1 MIFSNRVIYY
11 NYLTLNNVFVFIRRH
26 LKKLTALQPSLN
38 TLLTQKFYQAHH
50 CHGFIHG
57 FNFELRFMS
66 RFLTQNRD
74 YTLLQML
81 SEM

>member
-1 MIFSNRVIYY
+1 MIFSKRIIYY

-50 CHGFIHG
+50 CHGF
-57 FNFELRFMS
+57 NFELRFMS